1 MTGRQVARKAPQ
13 GIDEKVLAESERFA
27 AVLPSHIRS
36 ETWVRLA
43 VGCLRQSKDLMT
55 AATSDPPA
63 LWEALLDAARL
74 GLEPGSDEYYLTPR
88 KRGGKPSILG
98 IVGYQGEI
106 ELIYRAGAVKS
117 VVAQLV
123 CERDTFQYTPGLHDR
138 PIHQVSWFDDRG
150 PVLGAYAYGVMDS
163 GAISRVAMIGPQE
176 IQRAMSASATAD
188 KDTSPWKT
196 DYGAMVLKTA
206 VHQLAK
212 WVPTSAEYRQVVTA
226 TAERENPAAAGLQP
240 APRLAVT
247 PTAAVDDQAVTDA
260 EIVDIEDPP
269 TGEAGGQT
277 HSVAPVSDTVDVDPD
292 TGEITTPDEAGQ

>member
-1 MTGRQVARKAPQ
+1 MTDEKNPGRQVARREAQ
-13 GIDEKVLAESERFA
+13 SIDEKVLEQSERFA
-27 AVLPSHIRS
+27 AVLPSHVRPQ
-36 ETWVRLA
+36 TWVRLA
-43 VGCLRQSKDLMT
+43 VGCLRQSDDLMRG
-55 AATSDPPA
+55 ATSDPPA
-63 LWEALLDAARL
+63 LWEALLEAARL

-88 KRGGKPSILG
+88 KRNNKPSILG

-123 CERDTFQYTPGLHDR
+123 CERDTFQYTPGLHDK
-138 PIHQVSWFDDRG
+138 PIHQVDWFADRG

-176 IQRAMSASATAD
+176 IERAMSASATAD
-188 KDTSPWKT
+188 KATSPWKT

-226 TAERENPAAAGLQP
+226 TAEREPVAGPALAGVRHL
-240 APRLAVT
+240 RAV
-247 PTAAVDDQAVTDA
+247 VDG
-260 EIVDIEDPP
+260 EGPP
-269 TGEAGGQT
+269 TGETGDQT
-277 HSVAPVSDTVDVDPD
+277 PSVPSTSDVVDVEVVDPD
-292 TGEITTPDEAGQ
+292 TGEITSPPLDGED